1 MTPNRLAATL
11 RGLAQE
17 AHALHDQLRDFLES
31 DVSRGISTAGLV
43 ESALPELDRLARRM
57 DALATLVELR

>member
-17 AHALHDQLRDFLES
+17 ARALQDQLRRFLES
-31 DVSRGISTAGLV
+31 DVLSGISTAGLV
-43 ESALPELDRLARRM
+43 ENVLPELDRLARKM
-57 DALATLVELR
+57 EALATLVEQR